1 MEAITA
7 ITLSIVLGCL
17 SFSGVFAGE
26 ADPAAS
32 KAKQA
37 DDAKAMLS
45 FGGRDE
51 IIAKAKKEGR
61 LRLLVNMDAPTL
73 KAGTKAFTQKYPFI
87 DVHAREITGSAM
99 IQRNILAIKSGQAAR
114 EWDVVYPSRDY
125 YSEYPP
131 YLWKVDLLR
140 MAEQGVL
147 QIPIP
152 MIDPQNRNIAAFYS
166 RLIVSA
172 YNKNLVSA
180 DQVPK
185 TWEDFVKPE
194 FKGKKFAVDIGPRW
208 LACMVPAWGLE
219 RTLEFARKLA
229 AQQPIWVQGV
239 TRTLTAMIAG
249 EIPMMIGTMFHTVKR
264 AQIKDRANVLQ
275 YVTLEPAPVY
285 SHSEQAVLAS
295 AQNPHAAL
303 LWLEWMASAE
313 SQKLAD
319 EHEPVGSS
327 RYFRG
332 GAVEQELMGKK
343 LSLVT
348 WENHHNI
355 ESWMT
360 KVFEAYGFPKAERN

>member
-1 MEAITA
+1 MIALV
-7 ITLSIVLGCL
+7 TLSVVLACL
-17 SFSGVFAGE
+17 SVCPAFAGD
-26 ADPAAS
+26 ANPPAAKS
-32 KAKQA
+32 KQQGETKG
-37 DDAKAMLS
+37 MVS
-45 FGGRDE
+45 FGSRDE
-51 IIAKAKKEGR
+51 IIGRAKKEGK

-73 KAGTKAFTQKYPFI
+73 KAAAKVFTQKYPFL
-87 DVHAREITGSAM
+87 DVSGREITGSAM
-99 IQRNILAIKSGQAAR
+99 IQRNVLEIKSGQATR
-114 EWDVVYPSRDY
+114 EWDVVYTSRDF
-125 YSEYPP
+125 YSEYLP
-131 YLWKVDLLR
+131 YLWQVDLLR

-147 QIPIP
+147 QIPTP

-166 RLIVSA
+166 RLIVNS
-172 YNKNLVSA
+172 YNKNLLPP

-185 TWEDFVKPE
+185 AWEDLVKPE
-194 FKGKKFAVDIGPRW
+194 FRGKKFALDIGPRW

-219 RTLEFARKLA
+219 KTLDFARKLA

-239 TRTLTAMIAG
+239 TRTLTSMMAG
-249 EIPMMIGTMFHTVKR
+249 EVPLMIGTMFHSVKR
-264 AQIKDRANVLQ
+264 AQMKDRAGVLQ

-285 SHSEQAVLAS
+285 FHSEQAVLAS

-332 GAVEQELMGKK
+332 GAVERELQGKK

-360 KVFEAYGFPKAERN
+360 KVFEAYGFPKAER

>member
-1 MEAITA
+1 MIT
-7 ITLSIVLGCL
+7 ITLSIVFGCL
-17 SFSGVFAGE
+17 SVSSVFAGE
-26 ADPAAS
+26 ASPAAS
-32 KAKQA
+32 KAKQEGE
-37 DDAKAMLS
+37 AKGMVS
-45 FGGRDE
+45 FSGRDE
-51 IIAKAKKEGR
+51 IIAKAKKEGK
-61 LRLLVNMDAPTL
+61 LRLLVNMDVPTL
-73 KAGTKAFTQKYPFI
+73 KAATKVFTQKYPFI

-99 IQRNILAIKSGQAAR
+99 IQRNVLEIKSGQAVR
-114 EWDVVYPSRDY
+114 DWDVAYPSRDF
-125 YSEYPP
+125 YSEYLP

-147 QIPIP
+147 QIPTP
-152 MIDPQNRNIAAFYS
+152 MIDPQNRNIAAFYN
-166 RLIVSA
+166 RLIISA
-172 YNKNLVSA
+172 YNKNLVPA
-180 DQVPK
+180 EQVPK
-185 TWEDFVKPE
+185 AWEDFLKPE
-194 FKGKKFAVDIGPRW
+194 FRGKKFAVDIGPRW

-219 RTLEFARKLA
+219 RTLDFARKLA

-239 TRTLTAMIAG
+239 TRTLTGMMAG

-264 AQIKDRANVLQ
+264 AQAI
-275 YVTLEPAPVY
+275 
-285 SHSEQAVLAS
+285 LAS

-332 GAVEQELMGKK
+332 GAVEQELKGKK

-348 WENHHNI
+348 WENHHNV